1 MRYRASQ
8 IMYQINVIHMSLD
21 VKPQH
26 TIFTNIIFNMTLIRE
41 VKPQHTLM
49 AAIFGTL
56 HKK

>member
-1 MRYRASQ
+1 
-8 IMYQINVIHMSLD
+8 MSLD